1 MPHIRSKK
9 YQAMEEKIKLYS
21 EFMEKIDRLNDVYD
35 QVRDEMKEL
44 KIKYE
49 KNIEEQNIIIEE
61 ENKKEIVNVVNSPTQ
76 NLNISPTRDE
86 IEETTAKR
94 NKQDTVSVGYKCA
107 YSHQPMLRDGTGRV
121 NQEVQW
127 NAYLGLWVDWR
138 SELSPKYKTT
148 MCQRG
153 DDCKLGGRCCY
164 AHSKEQL
171 RPNYNIKTMI
181 PIENY
186 KRHKL
191 EMEAKLKTGWDWEKE
206 LVFDRIIKE

>member
-107 YSHQPMLRDGTGRV
+107 YAHQPMLRDGSGRV
-121 NQEVQW
+121 NLEFSREV
-127 NAYLGLWVDWR
+127 
-138 SELSPKYKTT
+138 PKKFWA
-148 MCQRG
+148 
-153 DDCKLGGRCCY
+153 L
-164 AHSKEQL
+164 
-171 RPNYNIKTMI
+171 
-181 PIENY
+181 
-186 KRHKL
+186 
-191 EMEAKLKTGWDWEKE
+191 
-206 LVFDRIIKE
+206 